1 MMPESRPLELEP
13 YFDLEEF
20 MAFSQETRV
29 DGKLMEQ
36 LSRLWERWLP
46 MLNAREIKIDGKSI
60 LAVWLP
66 QEVENE
72 VDELF
77 DQSPSQGFMI
87 NNLAQYLCMAA
98 VAELLP
104 QVAGSGCA
112 PSPEP
117 GQSLVDA
124 LTRAGLPCRLGA
136 SILPERRY
144 STITW
149 RPFRGGCEVCSLQ
162 DNCPKGNN
170 FSVVLPGYEKE
181 E

>member
-1 MMPESRPLELEP
+1 MNPETRTIEVEP

-20 MAFSQETRV
+20 MAFCQETRV
-29 DGKLMEQ
+29 DGKLLEQ
-36 LSRLWERWLP
+36 LSRLWEHWLP
-46 MLNAREIKIDGKSI
+46 ILNVREIKIGGKSV

-77 DQSPSQGFMI
+77 DKSPSQGFMI
-87 NNLAQYLCMAA
+87 NNLAQYLCMSA
-98 VAELLP
+98 VGGLLP

-117 GQSLVDA
+117 GQALVQA
-124 LTRAGLPCRLGA
+124 LSEAGLPCHLGT
-136 SILPERRY
+136 SLLPERRY
-144 STITW
+144 ATVTW
-149 RPFRGGCEVCSLQ
+149 YPFKGGCEVCALQ